1 MGGIKMEDRIRELL
15 PIGSVVLLK
24 DAVKRVMIYGVMQT
38 DSETD
43 EDYDYLGV
51 VYPEGSMGDGSS
63 FFFNHEQI
71 DQVFFTDYSD
81 AERESFVEKLEAFY
95 NDQQ

>member
-1 MGGIKMEDRIRELL
+1 MEDRIRELL

-63 FFFNHEQI
+63 FFQFR
-71 DQVFFTDYSD
+71 FTLFLGSPLFHMPSCLFS
-81 AERESFVEKLEAFY
+81 ESSF
-95 NDQQ
+95 

>member
-1 MGGIKMEDRIRELL
+1 MKDNIRELL

-24 DAVKRVMIYGVMQT
+24 EAVKRVMIYGIMQT

-43 EDYDYLGV
+43 EEYDYLGV
-51 VYPEGSMGDGSS
+51 IYPEGSMGEGSS

-71 DQVFFTDYSD
+71 DQVFFTGYSD
-81 AERESFVEKLEAFY
+81 EERDSFIDKLEVFY
-95 NDQQ
+95 KSQEK